1 MLSQEGWRAVPSFDF
16 APPGLR
22 SGRTASV
29 PLTLSVAQRSRR
41 ACPVLDM
48 RAGGRPTPW
57 VSPHGTAV
65 LQKPRIRGEGS
76 GKSPLGRGGRRPGWV
91 LGAPSRRNPPRR
103 FAAPLQGGDGP
114 APVFAAIE
122 LSCTQRGLPQSPT
135 PNPQPPFPLTLPS
148 PLSIVPLK
156 SANPTQQ
163 SEQAR

>member
-29 PLTLSVAQRSRR
+29 PFTLSVAQRSRR
-41 ACPVLDM
+41 AYPVPDTG
-48 RAGGRPTPW
+48 AGGPPPG
-57 VSPHGTAV
+57 SPLTAR
-65 LQKPRIRGEGS
+65 QFCKNQESGEEGS

-135 PNPQPPFPLTLPS
+135 PNPQPPT
-148 PLSIVPLK
+148 PLSLDTPQPPQYR
-156 SANPTQQ
+156 SAEIGQPNTTV
-163 SEQAR
+163 